1 MKGQSIPDSDHL
13 ARHCSTSTAPD
24 GEVQATAFML
34 RKGEEYLSVNWLEE
48 LNCPDRASE
57 VGALQAV
64 YARKMTR
71 VSAGA
76 RIAIL
81 NVGTLQAEV
90 KNESP
95 DRLQLRILHE
105 PIIPED
111 PSHAGIYDI
120 PYDNREIVAEL
131 IAQVVLEIHPAR
143 A

>member
-1 MKGQSIPDSDHL
+1 M
-13 ARHCSTSTAPD
+13 AP
-24 GEVQATAFML
+24 AFML
-34 RKGEEYLSVNWLEE
+34 REGEESLSVNWLEE
-48 LNCPDRASE
+48 LKCADRTSE
-57 VGALQAV
+57 ARALQDI

-71 VSAGA
+71 VGAGA

-81 NVGTLQAEV
+81 NVGTLRTEV
-90 KNESP
+90 ENESP
-95 DRLQLRILHE
+95 DRLLLRVLHE

-120 PYDNREIVAEL
+120 PYDDREIVAEL